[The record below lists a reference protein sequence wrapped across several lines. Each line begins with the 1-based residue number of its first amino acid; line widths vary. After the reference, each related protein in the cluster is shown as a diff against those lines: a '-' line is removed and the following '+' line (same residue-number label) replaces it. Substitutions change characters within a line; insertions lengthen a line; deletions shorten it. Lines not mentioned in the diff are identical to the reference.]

1 MTPNFRYLVQELTK
15 LDQLVSPITAAL
27 KTGLEASQTP
37 QARKV
42 MLDVLDEINRLRK
55 MTHHFSSE
63 TERHN
68 WHIALDRHQQIHLLV
83 LGDIVRAEFAQQAA
97 PVGSRG

>member
-1 MTPNFRYLVQELTK
+1 MTPNFRYLVQELAK
-15 LDQLVSPITAAL
+15 LDQLVSPITDNL
-27 KTGLEASQTP
+27 KIGLNASETP
-37 QARKV
+37 KARRA

-63 TERHN
+63 IERHN

-83 LGDIVRAEFAQQAA
+83 LGDIVRAEFAQHAA
-97 PVGSRG
+97 LSPRG